1 MVLVTKSMPTVGWV
15 RAGYVGGE
23 FEGVVDEAGDDGGF
37 AYILV
42 SHEDYLKLAQFRHIY
57 YFKLSAS
64 SFIDL

>member
-42 SHEDYLKLAQFRHIY
+42 SHEDYLKLA
-57 YFKLSAS
+57 
-64 SFIDL
+64 